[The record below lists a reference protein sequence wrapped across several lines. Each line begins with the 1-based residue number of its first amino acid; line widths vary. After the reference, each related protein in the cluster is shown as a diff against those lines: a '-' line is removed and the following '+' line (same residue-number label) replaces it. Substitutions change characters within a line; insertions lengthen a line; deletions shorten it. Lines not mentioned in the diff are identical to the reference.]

1 MSVTAASLSRP
12 RSDGS
17 APFVPPGSYRGSL
30 EDADYLEE
38 EWFATGEE
46 DGRPYATSALI
57 RRPRDLERFSGTV
70 IVEPLHVMSAT
81 PIWLYTS
88 TYLLRSG
95 HGWASI
101 SSQKTALDMHVK
113 GFDPARY
120 ASLEIAA
127 DPPPPGAP
135 EIDPFNPP
143 IGQPEKQAAFFA
155 ELQRQN
161 RASNTI
167 LAQVGAALRSFDGPF
182 GDRVARTILAGH
194 SQTGGVVTDFV
205 QNGRSLHRL
214 DDGSAV
220 YDGFFP
226 TGAARAPFTAC
237 DIPVLQVLSDGDIAN
252 PHNPM
257 HADRQYRREDSD
269 ERTDRYRLYELAG
282 VGHMNTRYPPY
293 NDPAM
298 WQQVS
303 TAGAVATDARMNS
316 LPHNELFNMAL
327 HHVVRW
333 VADGVEPPRADRIEV
348 GPDGYFAQDAQGNS
362 RGGVRCAQMDVP
374 RARYFSSPLDADGKP
389 SFGVVGSEVSLDHA
403 RPSRRSTATTTT
415 TRSASTPAST
425 SSSARAGSWFKT
437 PRTPAPRRPR
447 PRCRN
452 PPNEAPVLTCTFC
465 AASSLPRAG
474 RSPIAPGG

>member
-1 MSVTAASLSRP
+1 MTTTASLSRP
-12 RSDGS
+12 PSDAS

-30 EDADYLEE
+30 EDADYVEE

-46 DGRPYATSALI
+46 GGRPYATAVLV
-57 RRPRDLERFSGTV
+57 RRPRDPARFSGTV

-88 TYLLRSG
+88 TYILRSG

-101 SSQKTALDMHVK
+101 ASQKTALDMHVK
-113 GFDPARY
+113 GFDQERY
-120 ASLEIAA
+120 ATLGIAA
-127 DPPPPGAP
+127 DPPPPGTP

-161 RASNTI
+161 RASNAV
-167 LAQVGAALRSFDGPF
+167 LAQVGAAVGAADGPF
-182 GDRVARTILAGH
+182 GDRVAHLILAGH

-205 QNGRSLHRL
+205 QNARNLHRRE
-214 DDGSAV
+214 DGSAI

-226 TGAARAPFTAC
+226 TGAARTPFTAC
-237 DIPVLQVLSDGDIAN
+237 DIAVLQVLSDGDIAN

-257 HADRQYRREDSD
+257 HADRQYRREDGD
-269 ERTDRYRLYELAG
+269 EPTDRYRLYELAG

-303 TAGAVATDARMNS
+303 TAGGVATDATMNS

-327 HHVVRW
+327 HHLVGW
-333 VADGVEPPRADRIEV
+333 VAEGVTPPQADRIEI
-348 GPDGYFAQDAQGNS
+348 GPDGYFLRDEQGNS

-374 RARYFSSPLDADGKP
+374 RARYFSSPRNADGTP
-389 SFGVVGSEVSLDHA
+389 AFGVVGSEVPLDHETLRRLYSDHDDYEKRFNA
-403 RPSRRSTATTTT
+403 RLDELIGQRWFLAEDAEDSRL
-415 TRSASTPAST
+415 
-425 SSSARAGSWFKT
+425 
-437 PRTPAPRRPR
+437 
-447 PRCRN
+447 
-452 PPNEAPVLTCTFC
+452 EA
-465 AASSLPRAG
+465 AAAEVP
-474 RSPIAPGG
+474 